1 MYTNPYNG
9 APYWSVIPLFGD
21 ILPDP
26 YRVGDFPSPRKE
38 EMDKK
43 GWADWAESLGGNT
56 KTNVQLGDLLNPV
69 WFNSDDGGLT
79 FRLEVVGFGREHV
92 SIKIT
97 ENVLSVSAARD
108 SKLFDR
114 SFIIPSPEKLD
125 LSAISAKVEHG
136 LLEIVFPAKKQE
148 VKTIKVL

>member
-1 MYTNPYNG
+1 MQDNLFNHG
-9 APYWSVIPLFGD
+9 QPYWSILPLFGD

-26 YRVGDFPSPRKE
+26 YRVGDFPSPHKQ
-38 EMDKK
+38 EMNKK
-43 GWADWAESLGGNT
+43 GWSDWAESFEDKIKIKDHLGMNS
-56 KTNVQLGDLLNPV
+56 V

-92 SIKIT
+92 SVKIT

-114 SFIIPSPEKLD
+114 SFIVPSPEKLD